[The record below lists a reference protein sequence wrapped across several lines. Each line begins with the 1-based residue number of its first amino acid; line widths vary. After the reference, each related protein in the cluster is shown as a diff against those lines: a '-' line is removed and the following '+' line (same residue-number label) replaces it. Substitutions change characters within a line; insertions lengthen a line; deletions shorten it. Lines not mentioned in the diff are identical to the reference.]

1 MRFEG
6 KSVIVTG
13 AGHGIGRAVAERF
26 ASEGAKVGVNDID
39 PDAREGDRRRDRRRP
54 RSRCPATSAPRRTSS
69 ASSPTAVDAHGPIDV
84 LVNNAALATYEAVT
98 RHFLEGD
105 SAWWNRIIQTNLTS
119 VFLCSNA
126 VAMSMA
132 KRRTG
137 AIIHM
142 SSGGASHAHRAM
154 AAYDTAKGGIEALT
168 RAMALDL
175 APYGVRVNFVVPG
188 LIRTYDISDE
198 LAAERGQVVPL
209 QRLGTADDMA
219 GPIVFLASDD
229 ARYMTGTGRRGRRR
243 RARPA
248 ALGAGRHLPGLPV
261 PGRAGRVGGPRG
273 RHARARGAARAA
285 RVRAAAPP
293 AACCSR
299 RSRARCAG
307 PTCTCGRASSPG
319 VPYPIIPGHVS
330 VGRVAE
336 TDGALDVDGNPLARG
351 PDRHVPRRLRHVRA
365 LLVLHR
371 RPRHHPL
378 PAPQGLRRHAV
389 QRRRPARRV
398 ERVHPPQARRPRDP
412 AARDAGLARVHGRRV
427 RDADRAARRHARR
440 DRVR

>member
-26 ASEGAKVGVNDID
+26 ASEGAKVAVNDID
-39 PDAREGDRRRDRRRP
+39 PARASETVDAIGANAIAAPGDVGSEEDVRRIV
-54 RSRCPATSAPRRTSS
+54 SA
-69 ASSPTAVDAHGPIDV
+69 AVEAHGPIDV

-105 SAWWNRIIQTNLTS
+105 SAWWTRIIQTNLTS

-137 AIIHM
+137 AIINL
-142 SSGGASHAHRAM
+142 SSGGATHAHRAM
-154 AAYDTAKGGIEALT
+154 AAYDAAKGGIEAVT

-175 APYGVRVNFVVPG
+175 GPYNVRVNYVVPG

-229 ARYMTGTGRRGRRR
+229 ARYMTG
-243 RARPA
+243 
-248 ALGAGRHLPGLPV
+248 
-261 PGRAGRVGGPRG
+261 
-273 RHARARGAARAA
+273 
-285 RVRAAAPP
+285 
-293 AACCSR
+293 S
-299 RSRARCAG
+299 
-307 PTCTCGRASSPG
+307 G
-319 VPYPIIPGHVS
+319 VV
-330 VGRVAE
+330 
-336 TDGALDVDGNPLARG
+336 VDGGVLVQQRSAPVDIFPVSQY
-351 PDRHVPRRLRHVRA
+351 PDVPA
-365 LLVLHR
+365 
-371 RPRHHPL
+371 
-378 PAPQGLRRHAV
+378 
-389 QRRRPARRV
+389 
-398 ERVHPPQARRPRDP
+398 E
-412 AARDAGLARVHGRRV
+412 
-427 RDADRAARRHARR
+427 
-440 DRVR
+440 

>member
-39 PDAREGDRRRDRRRP
+39 PDARERDGRRRSART
-54 RSRCPATSAPRRTSS
+54 RSRCPATSATRRTSTG
-69 ASSPTAVDAHGPIDV
+69 SSSGAVEAHGPIDV

-105 SAWWNRIIQTNLTS
+105 CAWWTRIIQTNLTS
-119 VFLCSNA
+119 VFLFSNA

-137 AIIHM
+137 AIINL
-142 SSGGASHAHRAM
+142 SSGGATHAHRAM
-154 AAYDTAKGGIEALT
+154 AAYDAAKGGIEAVT

-175 APYGVRVNFVVPG
+175 APYNVRVNYVVPG

-229 ARYMTGTGRRGRRR
+229 ARYMTGTG
-243 RARPA
+243 
-248 ALGAGRHLPGLPV
+248 V
-261 PGRAGRVGGPRG
+261 V
-273 RHARARGAARAA
+273 
-285 RVRAAAPP
+285 
-293 AACCSR
+293 
-299 RSRARCAG
+299 
-307 PTCTCGRASSPG
+307 
-319 VPYPIIPGHVS
+319 
-330 VGRVAE
+330 
-336 TDGALDVDGNPLARG
+336 VDGGVLVQQRSAPVDIFPVSQY
-351 PDRHVPRRLRHVRA
+351 PDVPA
-365 LLVLHR
+365 
-371 RPRHHPL
+371 
-378 PAPQGLRRHAV
+378 
-389 QRRRPARRV
+389 
-398 ERVHPPQARRPRDP
+398 E
-412 AARDAGLARVHGRRV
+412 
-427 RDADRAARRHARR
+427 
-440 DRVR
+440 

>member
-26 ASEGAKVGVNDID
+26 ASEGAKVGVNDVD
-39 PDAREGDRRRDRRRP
+39 PVRAEETAAAIGDAAIALPGDVGSEADVNRIV
-54 RSRCPATSAPRRTSS
+54 STT
-69 ASSPTAVDAHGPIDV
+69 VEAHGPIDV

-154 AAYDTAKGGIEALT
+154 AAYDAAKGGIEALT

-229 ARYMTGTGRRGRRR
+229 ARYMTGTG
-243 RARPA
+243 
-248 ALGAGRHLPGLPV
+248 LV
-261 PGRAGRVGGPRG
+261 
-273 RHARARGAARAA
+273 
-285 RVRAAAPP
+285 
-293 AACCSR
+293 
-299 RSRARCAG
+299 
-307 PTCTCGRASSPG
+307 
-319 VPYPIIPGHVS
+319 
-330 VGRVAE
+330 
-336 TDGALDVDGNPLARG
+336 VDGGVLVQQRSAPVDIF
-351 PDRHVPRRLRHVRA
+351 PVSQYPEVPA
-365 LLVLHR
+365 E
-371 RPRHHPL
+371 
-378 PAPQGLRRHAV
+378 Q
-389 QRRRPARRV
+389 
-398 ERVHPPQARRPRDP
+398 
-412 AARDAGLARVHGRRV
+412 
-427 RDADRAARRHARR
+427 
-440 DRVR
+440 